1 MSLII
6 TQNNNN
12 IEESNSSENVCK
24 KCNKKFSYNYLLIR
38 HQTRKTSCIPKEIR
52 AELNIVGLDD
62 KIKELEITI
71 DKKCIQSLKSK
82 KSKCYLCN
90 TSFSNK
96 SNLSRHISNFCSK
109 KKQMLNEKK
118 NLLLSKKN
126 LQEKISLNSI
136 TTNNKQNNVQ
146 NISIENN
153 TNIVFNI
160 ITPFKI
166 NSFGQEDVSHLKR
179 EDYIK
184 YMSTYF
190 RGFLAMIEN
199 IHFNK
204 NVPENHNVYISNI
217 NSKYAIVYENSMWK
231 LKDRDEVIDKIKS
244 DKFNFLDKKVE
255 EMDVD
260 LDQKTKD
267 KFEDFRNKL
276 LELEEADLNTQKDIK
291 LMLYN
296 NRHLTMK
303 NRKKDILLNN
313 NDNVDKKLAII

>member
-52 AELNIVGLDD
+52 TELNIVGLDD
-62 KIKELEITI
+62 KIKEIEITI

-90 TSFSNK
+90 TLFSNK

-118 NLLLSKKN
+118 NLFLSKKN
-126 LQEKISLNSI
+126 LQEKISLNLM

-160 ITPFKI
+160 IQI
-166 NSFGQEDVSHLKR
+166 YSYDER
-179 EDYIK
+179 EQK
-184 YMSTYF
+184 
-190 RGFLAMIEN
+190 LN
-199 IHFNK
+199 NK
-204 NVPENHNVYISNI
+204 FSDITNY
-217 NSKYAIVYENSMWK
+217 
-231 LKDRDEVIDKIKS
+231 KIKLLFYKTIIDPELKGNDDNIFVFS
-244 DKFNFLDKKVE
+244 DTN
-255 EMDVD
+255 
-260 LDQKTKD
+260 TKI
-267 KFEDFRNKL
+267 RAL
-276 LELEEADLNTQKDIK
+276 S
-291 LMLYN
+291 
-296 NRHLTMK
+296 
-303 NRKKDILLNN
+303 ILLNSN
-313 NDNVDKKLAII
+313 TLNKFINKEIIFFSNM